1 MIDLHCHMLP
11 GIDDGS
17 KSLQQSLDMARAA
30 VADGIRVTACTP
42 HIYPGLY
49 ENTAAG
55 IRRARQAL
63 QAEIKRAGIALTL
76 VDGADTHLVPEV
88 LDGLRTGRIP
98 TLAGSRYLLLEP
110 PHHVA
115 PQRFEES
122 VFALQAAGYVPVITH
137 PERLG
142 WIGAHYAAFSRL
154 AVSGCWMQVTAGAV
168 TGAFGREP
176 KQFAERLLG
185 EGLVAILAT
194 DAHDLERRPPCL
206 SQGRAAAARIV
217 GDEEATHLVLTRP
230 KGILR
235 NADPQTL
242 PAIPALSR
250 EATPPARSWMARL
263 FSGRRSDAA

>member
-17 KSLQQSLDMARAA
+17 KSLQQSLAMARAA

-49 ENTAAG
+49 ENTAEG

-63 QAEIKRAGIALTL
+63 QAELKRAGIALTL

-88 LDGLRTGRIP
+88 LDGLRSGRIP

-122 VFALQAAGYVPVITH
+122 VFALQAAGYVPVLTH

-142 WIGAHYAAFSRL
+142 WFGAHYAAFRRL
-154 AVSGCWMQVTAGAV
+154 ALSGVWMQVTAGAV

-176 KQFAERLLG
+176 KRFAERLLE

-230 KGILR
+230 KGILG
-235 NADPQTL
+235 NADPETL
-242 PAIPALSR
+242 PAIPALTR
-250 EATPPARSWMARL
+250 EGVPPPRSWMARL
-263 FSGRRSDAA
+263 FSSRRNDSA